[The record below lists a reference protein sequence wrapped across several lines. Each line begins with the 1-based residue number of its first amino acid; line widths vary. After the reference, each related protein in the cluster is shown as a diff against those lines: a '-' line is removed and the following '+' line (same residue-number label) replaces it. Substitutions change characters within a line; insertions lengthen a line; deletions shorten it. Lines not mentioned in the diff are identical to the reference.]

1 MRNKTYYLFL
11 ILLVMTGCQRERNI
25 QLFTIGDSTMANKKA
40 VAYPETG
47 WGQVL
52 GKYFDDQVIVHNHA
66 RNGRSSK
73 SFIDEGRWKTVRD
86 SLQPGDYVFIQFGHN
101 DEKEYDSTRYTTPYG
116 TYSDNLAKFVNESRA
131 KGAIPV
137 LFTPIVRRHFDDQG
151 TLVNS
156 HGNYPD
162 ALRQLAARMNVP
174 LIDLEK
180 LTRHLVDSLGPEKSK
195 KLYVWTRP
203 NEKYPE
209 GHKDNT
215 HLNVEGAH
223 KVAELAAE
231 AVKMLSLGL
240 SEHIVNLSNKN

>member
-1 MRNKTYYLFL
+1 MAD
-11 ILLVMTGCQRERNI
+11 CQREKDI
-25 QLFTIGDSTMANKKA
+25 QLFTIGDSTMANKRSG
-40 VAYPETG
+40 VYPETG

-52 GKYFDDQVIVHNHA
+52 GEYFDNSVTVHNHA

-73 SFIDEGRWKTVRD
+73 SFIDEGRWKAVKD

-137 LFTPIVRRHFDDQG
+137 LFTPIVRRHFDDNG
-151 TLVNS
+151 TLINS
-156 HGNYPD
+156 HGDYPD
-162 ALRQLAARMNVP
+162 AVRQLAARMKVP
-174 LIDLEK
+174 LVDLEK
-180 LTRHLVDSLGPEKSK
+180 LTRHLVDSLGPEESK
-195 KLYVWTRP
+195 KLYLWTNPDER
-203 NEKYPE
+203 YPE
-209 GHKDNT
+209 GRKDNT

-231 AVKMLSLGL
+231 AVRKLPLKL
-240 SEHIVNLSNKN
+240 AKHVKNIQQSN

>member
-11 ILLVMTGCQRERNI
+11 ILLITVGCQRQRSI

-40 VAYPETG
+40 EVYPETG

-52 GKYFDDQVIVHNHA
+52 GEYFDDDVTVHNHA

-73 SFIDEGRWKTVRD
+73 SFIEEGRWKAVKD

-137 LFTPIVRRHFDDQG
+137 LFTPIVRRHFDDNG
-151 TLVNS
+151 TLINS
-156 HGNYPD
+156 HGDYPD
-162 ALRQLAARMNVP
+162 AVRQLAARMKVP
-174 LIDLEK
+174 LVDLAN
-180 LTRHLVDSLGPEKSK
+180 LTRHLVDSLGPEESK
-195 KLYVWTRP
+195 KLYLWTNPDER
-203 NEKYPE
+203 YPE
-209 GHKDNT
+209 GRKDNT

-231 AVKMLSLGL
+231 AVRKLPLKLAKHMKN
-240 SEHIVNLSNKN
+240 IQQSN

>member
-11 ILLVMTGCQRERNI
+11 ILLIMADCQREKDI
-25 QLFTIGDSTMANKKA
+25 QLFTIGDSTMANKRSG
-40 VAYPETG
+40 VYPETG

-52 GKYFDDQVIVHNHA
+52 GEYFDNSVTVHNHA

-73 SFIDEGRWKTVRD
+73 SFIDEGRWKAVKD

-137 LFTPIVRRHFDDQG
+137 LFTPIVRRHFDDNG
-151 TLVNS
+151 TLINS
-156 HGNYPD
+156 HGDYPD
-162 ALRQLAARMNVP
+162 AVRQLAARMKVP
-174 LIDLEK
+174 LVDLEK
-180 LTRHLVDSLGPEKSK
+180 LTRHLVDSLGPEESK
-195 KLYVWTRP
+195 KLYLWTNPDER
-203 NEKYPE
+203 YPE
-209 GHKDNT
+209 GRKDNT

-231 AVKMLSLGL
+231 AVRKLPLKL
-240 SEHIVNLSNKN
+240 AKHVKNIQQSN